1 MAQLRELSLG
11 REQGPRHQDG
21 AAADVVNA
29 LVNPTDDAVGA
40 LHGSSDSGRLRSLR
54 QAPAS
59 AGGADRC
66 SDSGPQTAS
75 ACGCR
80 NQRAA
85 ATSYNRSKHPLAAPT
100 RSWNPRWGAPDKR
113 MCEEQLG
120 CGESREIRY
129 HLFLPAHVNWVS
141 GVYVQI
147 RAFRITWHAHPFV
160 ASLITLSVACPS
172 L

>member
-59 AGGADRC
+59 AGGAD
-66 SDSGPQTAS
+66 
-75 ACGCR
+75 
-80 NQRAA
+80 A
-85 ATSYNRSKHPLAAPT
+85 ATAAHRLLPLAAVAT
-100 RSWNPRWGAPDKR
+100 RGPPLPATTAQNILLQRRRVPGTQGGAPRTK
-113 MCEEQLG
+113 G
-120 CGESREIRY
+120 CVRNSWDAASHVRYDITYSFQPMSIGSVVFTSRYELSALHGTHI
-129 HLFLPAHVNWVS
+129 LLLP
-141 GVYVQI
+141 
-147 RAFRITWHAHPFV
+147 
-160 ASLITLSVACPS
+160 L
-172 L
+172 